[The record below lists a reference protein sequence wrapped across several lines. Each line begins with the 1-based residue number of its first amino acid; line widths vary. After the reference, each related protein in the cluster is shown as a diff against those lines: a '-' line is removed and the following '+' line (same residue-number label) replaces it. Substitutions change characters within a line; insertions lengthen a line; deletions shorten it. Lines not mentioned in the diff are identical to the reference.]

1 MTCIRKE
8 DIQKIKSELKAQGLS
23 ITSMRKKYNSTESR
37 VDFFKSVLADEAEA
51 QFFNN
56 KYENYLLKRQKDRLR
71 EWVRQ
76 SAKKGID
83 TSTAKTLVDKIDGLK
98 KALGSAKKSDF
109 LNGLIEQK
117 LGFGL
122 TKDEATAILSANNN
136 IVATKK
142 AVLKKYPEYMNW
154 GKSAKGM
161 ANFETAL
168 KAELESGVSG
178 ELLNYGLAV
187 VNMKKIY
194 DAAKIRAD
202 YQKRVKSDSQAGAL
216 VKKAKEAI
224 ITLGGITKSFKA
236 SLDLSAMGRQLLPV
250 LFADPNSKSFAE
262 AAKTMGSITK
272 KYLSGELSAE
282 QRDVFEAMIYLR
294 PNHMNGVY
302 KKLGVAVGIQE
313 EAYPETF
320 VNKVLNRALGKS
332 DPFAATELAFTAP
345 IQMARASM
353 ADQLVI
359 LAEGDI
365 GTLKAQGAG
374 DYVNMMTGR
383 GKSWFMSQNA
393 QRIVNSLMFS
403 PRWLSARLEMVWNL
417 KDVPSLFGEKTKG
430 NIIARKRGAAALRQ
444 LAFYTFL
451 PILVSQLIGEDDD
464 KWGDDEMERL
474 WNRLTTWTS
483 SDFGKIVWGD
493 TRFDVSGGYAAVL
506 SLAAKIARGYKTTTS
521 GAKREQGWGKTLG
534 DFFAGKMSPAART
547 VIDITTKLRDGDKAK
562 DFMYQPITWGGIA
575 VGAIAPITI
584 GEGLL
589 DLFTQ
594 PTENKTAQVIGITMD
609 FFGIASNTYGLSDK
623 DMGKSDEFKRAESRL
638 ARTENRYP
646 MSLAPSASSA
656 IMKKLSGATQERAI
670 SDFSKLYNDRAT
682 ALVKS
687 REYQRMTS
695 AEQKEALSDVRKSVS
710 RDINKKYGLK

>member
-23 ITSMRKKYNSTESR
+23 ITSMRKQYNSTESR
-37 VDFFKSVLADEAEA
+37 VDFFKSVLGDEEEA
-51 QFFNN
+51 KFFNN
-56 KYENYLLKRQKDRLR
+56 KYETYLLKRQKDRLR
-71 EWVRQ
+71 EWVAK
-76 SAKKGID
+76 SAKTGID
-83 TSTAKTLVDKIDGLK
+83 TSTAKNLVDKIDGLK
-98 KALGSAKKSDF
+98 KALGSAEKSDF
-109 LNGLIEQK
+109 LNGLIERK

-122 TKDEATAILSANNN
+122 TETEAKEILSANNN
-136 IVATKK
+136 ILATKK
-142 AVLKKYPEYMNW
+142 AVLKKYPDYMNW
-154 GKSAKGM
+154 GTTAEGM
-161 ANFETAL
+161 ARFESAL
-168 KAELESGVSG
+168 KAEVESGVPA

-187 VNMKKIY
+187 VKLKQLY
-194 DAAKIRAD
+194 DVAKIRAD
-202 YQKRVKSDSQAGAL
+202 HQRRIKSDTQAGAV
-216 VKKAKEAI
+216 VKKAKEALI
-224 ITLGGITKSFKA
+224 SLGGITKSLKA

-250 LFADPNSKSFAE
+250 LFADPRSKSFVE
-262 AAKTMGSITK
+262 AAKTTRDIVK
-272 KYLSGELSAE
+272 KYLAGELTAK
-282 QRDVFEAMIYLR
+282 QRNTFEAMIYLR

-320 VNKVLNRALGKS
+320 VNKALDRALGKGLS
-332 DPFAATELAFTAP
+332 ASELAFTAP

-359 LAEGDI
+359 LAGGDT

-374 DYVNMMTGR
+374 DYINMMTGR
-383 GKSWFMSQNA
+383 GKTWFMSPDA
-393 QRIVNSLMFS
+393 QRIVNALLFS

-451 PILVSQLIGEDDD
+451 PILISHLIGEDDD

-521 GAKREQGWGKTLG
+521 GAKREQGWEKTLG
-534 DFFAGKMSPAART
+534 DFLSGKMSPAART
-547 VIDITTKLRDGDKAK
+547 VVDITTKLRDGDKAK

-575 VGAIAPITI
+575 IGATLPISV
-584 GEGLL
+584 GEGLV
-589 DLFTQ
+589 DLFRQ
-594 PTENKTAQVIGITMD
+594 PTENKTAQVIGIAMD
-609 FFGIASNTYGLSDK
+609 FFGIASNTYGLSENDI
-623 DMGKSDEFKRAESRL
+623 GKSDEFKRAESRL

-670 SDFSKLYNDRAT
+670 NDFSKLYNDRAT

-695 AEQKEALSDVRKSVS
+695 AEQKEALSNVRKSVS
-710 RDINKKYGLK
+710 RDINKKYRLK